1 MKENERRVVLFI
13 SSSKIRVRE
22 TSHLVAEEVK
32 RRLGNDVKVR
42 FSLEEDLKA
51 NEQGENNFKSLR
63 GV

>member
-1 MKENERRVVLFI
+1 LFI